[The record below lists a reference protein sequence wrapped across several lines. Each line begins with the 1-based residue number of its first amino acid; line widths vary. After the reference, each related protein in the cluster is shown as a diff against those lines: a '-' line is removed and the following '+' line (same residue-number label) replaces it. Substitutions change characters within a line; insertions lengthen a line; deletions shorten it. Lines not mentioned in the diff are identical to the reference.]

1 MNACVSVFVCVNTHA
16 QTHTLRHTHLHAC
29 MRKQEVVVKVQYPEV
44 ADLYSADFDNL
55 ETVTAWLMP
64 QNVQLIQGLRKR
76 HQQELDFRTEAQNL
90 REVASNMQRRGFE
103 PRLVRVP
110 RVIDE
115 RLSTRHVLAMEF
127 LEGTSLSNAIT
138 AEQEAI
144 AQALGLGGAEELR
157 ERLMRSVK
165 SHFSKGGGGTS
176 KMLSGIASPPSR
188 SSYGASEDDTMSMSL
203 RGYQAAVLSA
213 PLLRA
218 YAATR
223 QRLLSFSIG
232 LWNSLARGVA
242 VLSLGALQPALCTPL
257 RVGPSVDL
265 GRVLHT
271 LVQVHGTQMLLD
283 GVYNADPHPGNVI
296 VLHDGRLGLIDY
308 GMVGRL
314 APAERASIA
323 RVVLALAKGGDA
335 AKHEVAEI
343 YQQAGYRAC
352 WHSGEPHGV
361 EAVHRFATFH
371 LDRIDLSPVRIASP
385 VPAGAADT
393 AAAAG
398 NERAPHHMPI
408 LQLLQSTIEHSVPD
422 WVEQA
427 RRLGG
432 LLIGVG
438 SLTARPI
445 SLALEWS
452 PLAEQV
458 LAQGACTC
466 DCRPTLQRGS
476 PASESATVESRQSRY
491 KFGMV

>member
-1 MNACVSVFVCVNTHA
+1 MNARVCVFVCVNTHA
-16 QTHTLRHTHLHAC
+16 QTHTLRHTHSHAR

-76 HQQELDFRTEAQNL
+76 HQQELDFRTEDQHL
-90 REVASNMQRRGFE
+90 REVACNMERRGFQ

-144 AQALGLGGAEELR
+144 SQALGLGGAEELR
-157 ERLMRSVK
+157 ERLMRSIK

-176 KMLSGIASPPSR
+176 KMLSGVASPPSS
-188 SSYGASEDDTMSMSL
+188 SSYGASVDDTMSL

-223 QRLLSFSIG
+223 QRLLSFSIA

-242 VLSLGALQPALCTPL
+242 IMSRGALQPALCTPL

-296 VLHDGRLGLIDY
+296 VLQDGRLGLIDY

-314 APAERASIA
+314 TAAERVSIA
-323 RVVLALAKGGDA
+323 LVVLALAKGGDA
-335 AKHEVAEI
+335 AKHQVAEI

-352 WHSGEPHGV
+352 WLSGEPHGV
-361 EAVHRFATFH
+361 DAVHRFATFH
-371 LDRIDLSPVRIASP
+371 LDRIDLSPVRIAQAE
-385 VPAGAADT
+385 PAGAADT
-393 AAAAG
+393 AAGAG
-398 NERAPHHMPI
+398 NVRAPHHMPI
-408 LQLLQSTIEHSVPD
+408 MQLLQSTIEHSVPD

-445 SLALEWS
+445 SLAREWS

-458 LAQGACTC
+458 LAL
-466 DCRPTLQRGS
+466 R
-476 PASESATVESRQSRY
+476 V
-491 KFGMV
+491 

>member
-1 MNACVSVFVCVNTHA
+1 MHVYLCLCVSTRTHKHA
-16 QTHTLRHTHLHAC
+16 HSGAHTNAR

-44 ADLYSADFDNL
+44 ADLFSADFDNL

-76 HQQELDFRTEAQNL
+76 HQQELDFRTEAQHL

-127 LEGTSLSNAIT
+127 LEGTSLSSAIT

-144 AQALGLGGAEELR
+144 AQALGMGGAEELR
-157 ERLMRSVK
+157 DRLMRSVK

-176 KMLSGIASPPSR
+176 KMLSGVASPPSR
-188 SSYGASEDDTMSMSL
+188 SSYGASEDDTRSL

-218 YAATR
+218 YASTR

-232 LWNSLARGVA
+232 LWNYLARGVA

-314 APAERASIA
+314 SPAERASIA
-323 RVVLALAKGGDA
+323 RVVLALAKGDS

-352 WHSGEPHGV
+352 WHSGRPHGV
-361 EAVHRFATFH
+361 DAVHRFATFH
-371 LDRIDLSPVRIASP
+371 LDRIDLSPVRIAQEG
-385 VPAGAADT
+385 PAGAADT

-398 NERAPHHMPI
+398 NVRAPHHMPI
-408 LQLLQSTIEHSVPD
+408 MQLLQSTIEHSVPD

-445 SLALEWS
+445 SLAREWS

-458 LAQGACTC
+458 LAQG
-466 DCRPTLQRGS
+466 
-476 PASESATVESRQSRY
+476 V
-491 KFGMV
+491 

>member
-1 MNACVSVFVCVNTHA
+1 
-16 QTHTLRHTHLHAC
+16 
-29 MRKQEVVVKVQYPEV
+29 
-44 ADLYSADFDNL
+44 
-55 ETVTAWLMP
+55 
-64 QNVQLIQGLRKR
+64 
-76 HQQELDFRTEAQNL
+76 
-90 REVASNMQRRGFE
+90 
-103 PRLVRVP
+103 
-110 RVIDE
+110 
-115 RLSTRHVLAMEF
+115 
-127 LEGTSLSNAIT
+127 
-138 AEQEAI
+138 
-144 AQALGLGGAEELR
+144 
-157 ERLMRSVK
+157 
-165 SHFSKGGGGTS
+165 
-176 KMLSGIASPPSR
+176 
-188 SSYGASEDDTMSMSL
+188 
-203 RGYQAAVLSA
+203 
-213 PLLRA
+213 
-218 YAATR
+218 
-223 QRLLSFSIG
+223 
-232 LWNSLARGVA
+232 
-242 VLSLGALQPALCTPL
+242 
-257 RVGPSVDL
+257 
-265 GRVLHT
+265 
-271 LVQVHGTQMLLD
+271 MLLD

-323 RVVLALAKGGDA
+323 RVVLALAKRGDA

-371 LDRIDLSPVRIASP
+371 LDRIDLSPVKIAQTE
-385 VPAGAADT
+385 PAGAADT

-398 NERAPHHMPI
+398 SERAPHHMPI

-458 LAQGACTC
+458 LAQGA
-466 DCRPTLQRGS
+466 
-476 PASESATVESRQSRY
+476 
-491 KFGMV
+491 